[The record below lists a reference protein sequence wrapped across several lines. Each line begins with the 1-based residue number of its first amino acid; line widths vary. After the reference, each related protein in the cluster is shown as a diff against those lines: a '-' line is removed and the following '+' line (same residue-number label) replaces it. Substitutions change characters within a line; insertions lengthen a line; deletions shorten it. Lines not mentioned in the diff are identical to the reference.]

1 MTAIRRLPDGE
12 LEVMQALWDCPV
24 PASRG
29 EIEEHFQKRFQRRPA
44 MTTLLTHLTRLGEK
58 GFVRIEKEGRQNR
71 YTPLVSRESYLV
83 RQGQYFVQ
91 DVCQGNMGILA
102 AALSAGG
109 LTQKDLMELR
119 RLLEEGEL

>member
-12 LEVMQALWDCPV
+12 LEVMQALWDCAV

-71 YTPLVSRESYLV
+71 YTPWSPGKATWPARASISSRMYA
-83 RQGQYFVQ
+83 RG
-91 DVCQGNMGILA
+91 
-102 AALSAGG
+102 
-109 LTQKDLMELR
+109 T
-119 RLLEEGEL
+119 